1 MKVIFLDIDGV
12 LNGYSKRTKF
22 MMDVVDKL
30 HLRRFVQKHYD
41 IFGVRTF
48 KVLILKY
55 IMLRTGAR
63 VVLSS
68 SWRNCWY
75 RSWDP
80 KDLRSGAL
88 HKKFF
93 RYGVE
98 VIGVTPHG
106 YDLNIE
112 NASRCEEIREY
123 LRRNRDITNY
133 LILDDERF
141 NFDEELLSHMVKTS
155 ETDEIGGAWSEN
167 TGLKI
172 KHIKPA
178 IRILTRKEVNDNGN
192 C

>member
-12 LNGYSKRTKF
+12 LNGYSKRTQYLF
-22 MMDVVDKL
+22 RMLDKL
-30 HLRRFVQKHYD
+30 HLRRFVMKHYD
-41 IFGVRTF
+41 IFGVRTL

-55 IMLRTGAR
+55 IMLRTNAY

-68 SWRNCWY
+68 SWRRCWY
-75 RSWDP
+75 KSWDP
-80 KDLRSGAL
+80 KDSRSGAL

-93 RYGVE
+93 RYGVT
-98 VIGVTPHG
+98 VIGITPHG

-112 NASRCEEIREY
+112 DASRKEEIQSYLNNHRE
-123 LRRNRDITNY
+123 ITNY

-141 NFDEELLSHMVKTS
+141 NFDEEMLAHMVKTS
-155 ETDEIGGAWSEN
+155 DSSTIKGTWSEN

-178 IRILTRKEVNDNGN
+178 IEILNQRR
-192 C
+192 